1 MLDQSFS
8 FENFRIILDVENRK
22 GKYLENDKLFVDDD
36 IFRESREITD
46 KKIELNK
53 LITLEFKKL
62 PKKNL
67 RKKEDYKIIDELY
80 LEKENLEKD
89 REIAL
94 EKILIELSQ
103 KTNIDNYKI
112 EIKKGQIKYG
122 SQLYTVENKPEHFF
136 VLKQLQRNIYKTFKV
151 KQASRKNIISQLKLI
166 LDDNF
171 PKIIIRTD
179 IESFYETIPHK
190 ELLSKIDENS
200 LLSYPSKKIIK
211 DILNQYWKIL
221 IIDGVKNIN
230 DERVGLPRGIGI
242 SAYLSELYMR
252 SFDKKIATYSNV
264 TYYCRYVDD
273 IIIVITPENRNEN
286 KSILNYKTELKN
298 IVTKSTMLNINSSKT
313 SFTDLRKENKE
324 RKISKDY
331 ELTYLGYKFIIGYK
345 KKTND
350 KKLSSENIPLKLIK
364 NQDKFKTYNDKI
376 GTNPSLYS
384 LNLLKQI
391 PIEYIEKKPLRIL
404 MSDDKFERYIKK
416 IKSSFEDFKAEKIKH
431 TTNHNGINR
440 ILLQRIRF
448 LTNNFQLLRR
458 KDNVFVGVYYSN
470 EFINDFT
477 NLSELDK
484 ILQLEIT
491 GIKAIGKDSLIDKL
505 QKLSFQNG
513 FKEKSFLKFNFR
525 AFQNDKVLK
534 IWKNL

>member
-36 IFRESREITD
+36 IFRESREIAD

-67 RKKEDYKIIDELY
+67 REKEDYKIIDGLY

-94 EKILIELSQ
+94 EKILIDLSQ

-171 PKIIIRTD
+171 PKIVIRTD

-221 IIDGVKNIN
+221 INDGVKNID

-345 KKTND
+345 KKSNH
-350 KKLSSENIPLKLIK
+350 KNLSSENIPLKLIK
-364 NQDKFKTYNDKI
+364 NQDKFKLYNDKI
-376 GTNPSLYS
+376 GTNPNLYS
-384 LNLLKQI
+384 LNLLKQV
-391 PIEYIEKKPLRIL
+391 PKDFIEKQPLRIL

-416 IKSSFEDFKAEKIKH
+416 IKSSFEDFNFEKAKY
-431 TTNHNGINR
+431 TSNHNGINR

-477 NLSELDK
+477 NLTDLDK
-484 ILQLEIT
+484 ILQIEIT
-491 GIKAIGKDSLIDKL
+491 AITAIGKATLIDKL
-505 QKLSFQNG
+505 QKLSFHKG
-513 FKEKSFLKFNFR
+513 FKEKSFMKFNFR